1 MMKAVLSIFR
11 SWRHLAWIAVA
22 ALLSA
27 CATTTPPVTEE
38 SEVLLSQAFERSGR
52 FAVTMQEFAG
62 ERQAVQGG
70 FTWMERQGILQIDLT
85 NPMGTVLA
93 RVQVMPQGAS
103 LQRTDG
109 SMEYAAS
116 PDELVAQ
123 LLGSPIPVAYLR
135 TWLQGQTR
143 VAAER
148 DEQGRPEAFVQDGW
162 RVRLQRY
169 DQKGPRV
176 LQLNRNDAQ
185 RDISVRLVIDQ

>member
-1 MMKAVLSIFR
+1 MKAVLSFLR

-27 CATTTPPVTEE
+27 CATTTPSSTDEG
-38 SEVLLSQAFERSGR
+38 EVVLSQSFERGGR

-93 RVQVMPQGAS
+93 RVLVMPQGAS

-109 SMEYAAS
+109 SMAYAAD
-116 PDELVAQ
+116 PDELVEQ

-169 DQKGPRV
+169 DEKGPRL

>member
-1 MMKAVLSIFR
+1 MKAVLSFLR

-27 CATTTPPVTEE
+27 CATTTPSSTDEG
-38 SEVLLSQAFERSGR
+38 EVVLSQSFERGGR

-70 FTWMERQGILQIDLT
+70 FTWMEHQGILQIDLT

-93 RVQVMPQGAS
+93 RVLVMPQGAS

-109 SMEYAAS
+109 SMEYAAG
-116 PDELVAQ
+116 PDELVEQ

-169 DQKGPRV
+169 DEKGPRL

>member
-1 MMKAVLSIFR
+1 MNAVFSFFR
-11 SWRHLAWIAVA
+11 AWRHLAWVALA

-27 CATTTPPVTEE
+27 CATPLP
-38 SEVLLSQAFERSGR
+38 SSSDGGEVVLAQSFERSGR

-70 FTWMERQGILQIDLT
+70 FTWLDQQGILQIDLT

-93 RVQVMPQGAS
+93 RVLVMPQGAS

-109 SMEYAAS
+109 SMEYATG
-116 PDELVAQ
+116 PDELVEQ

-135 TWLQGQTR
+135 AWLQGQTS
-143 VAAER
+143 VTAER
-148 DEQGRPEAFVQDGW
+148 DAEGRPEAFVQDGW

-169 DQKGPRV
+169 DQTGPRL

-185 RDISVRLVIDQ
+185 RDISVRLVVDR

>member
-1 MMKAVLSIFR
+1 MKAVLSFLR
-11 SWRHLAWIAVA
+11 SWRHLAWIAIA

-27 CATTTPPVTEE
+27 CATTTPSSSDEG
-38 SEVLLSQAFERSGR
+38 EVVLSPTFERGGR

-70 FTWMERQGILQIDLT
+70 FTWMERQGIVQIDLT

-93 RVQVMPQGAS
+93 RVLVMPQGAS

-109 SMEYAAS
+109 SMEYAAG
-116 PDELVAQ
+116 PDALVEQ
-123 LLGSPIPVAYLR
+123 LLGSPIPVSYLR

-162 RVRLQRY
+162 RVRLLRY
-169 DQKGPRV
+169 DEKGPRL

-185 RDISVRLVIDQ
+185 RDISVRVVIDQ